1 MMFKKTLLATVLFTG
16 FLNAGNSIGLD
27 INSDDVE
34 ILGSY
39 NFNESMGY
47 TGTTSYHV
55 DFSYLHNDR
64 DDLVTL
70 GLSAGSALESAP
82 DLHFSFGFK
91 LAFAE
96 DFVALPLFAQVDY
109 LLPLSNVIPNTT
121 VSASFAY
128 APSVLTFSDGDS
140 YSEFRLETDMEVI
153 SNIHLF
159 VGYRNIETNYEIFDY
174 TVDYTVS
181 DSFYGGMKLSF

>member
-1 MMFKKTLLATVLFTG
+1 MFKKLLLSTLVLTG
-16 FLNAGNSIGLD
+16 FAQAQSSIGLD

-70 GLSAGSALESAP
+70 GLSAGSALEAAP
-82 DLHFSFGFK
+82 DLHFAFGFK

-109 LLPLSNVIPNTT
+109 LLPLPNSIPNTT
-121 VSASFAY
+121 LSASFAY
-128 APSVLTFSDGDS
+128 APSVLTFSDGDN
-140 YSEFRLETDMEVI
+140 YSEFRTEADMEVI
-153 SNIHLF
+153 SNIHIF
-159 VGYRNIETNYEIFDY
+159 MGYRNIETNYERRDY
-174 TVDYTVS
+174 TLS
-181 DSFYGGMKLSF
+181 DNWYGGLKLSF